1 MTELEKARQAIDE
14 IDRDMAHLFE
24 KRLDAVCVIAEYKK
38 EHGIPV
44 EDAAREDVV
53 LRNDAEHIVNDEYR
67 ALYANFLRAVMDLS
81 KDYQHRLH
89 DD

>member
-1 MTELEKARQAIDE
+1 MTELEKARQTIDE
-14 IDRDMAHLFE
+14 IDRDMARLFE
-24 KRLDAVCVIAEYKK
+24 KRLDAVYVIAEYKK

-53 LRNDAEHIVNDEYR
+53 LQNNAAHIVNDEYR
-67 ALYANFLRAVMDLS
+67 ALYADFLRAVMDLS

-89 DD
+89 ED

>member
-1 MTELEKARQAIDE
+1 MTELEKARQTIDK
-14 IDRDMAHLFE
+14 IDQEMACLFE
-24 KRLDAVCVIAEYKK
+24 KRLDAVHVIAEYKK

-44 EDAAREDVV
+44 EDAAREYVV
-53 LRNDAEHIVNDEYR
+53 LRNNAAHIVNEDYR